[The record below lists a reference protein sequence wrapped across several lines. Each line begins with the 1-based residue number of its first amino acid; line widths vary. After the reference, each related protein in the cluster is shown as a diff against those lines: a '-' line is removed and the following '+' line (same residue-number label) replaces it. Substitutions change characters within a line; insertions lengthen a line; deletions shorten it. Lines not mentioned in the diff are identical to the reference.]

1 MRNALKR
8 FLLDVAVRRRMR
20 SWRALLQNASRCD
33 QAARICEP
41 GRGKIIVLAP
51 HMDDEVLG
59 CGGTIV
65 RHVQAGASVTVIF
78 LTDGRHGSAANAALS
93 EPQRS
98 RRQRELIEIR
108 KEEARCAGR
117 ILGVQTVL
125 FLDAED
131 QKLHTDTV
139 VIKRLRDA
147 LERQEPDLVYL
158 PFFLERHVDHRA
170 ANDVLFAAT
179 SGTAL
184 DFECRGYEVWTPLFP
199 NCIVW
204 IDDAI
209 ELKKSALACYR
220 SQLADMDYLHS
231 GIGLSAYRASAMGS
245 HAGRFAEAFHTLT
258 LADYRRFHRAVC
270 RLT

>member
-1 MRNALKR
+1 MKQAVKK
-8 FLLDVAVRRRMR
+8 LLLHAAAGRRLQR
-20 SWRALLQNASRCD
+20 WRALLQNASRCD

-41 GRGKIIVLAP
+41 GGGKIAVLAP

-65 RHVQAGASVTVIF
+65 RHVRAGASVTVIF
-78 LTDGRHGSAANAALS
+78 LTDGRHGSAANAALA
-93 EPQRS
+93 EPERADK
-98 RRQRELIEIR
+98 QRELVAIR
-108 KEEARCAGR
+108 KEEARRAGKL
-117 ILGVQTVL
+117 LGVQTVL

-131 QKLHTDTV
+131 QRLHADTLAV
-139 VIKRLRDA
+139 ERLRDA

-170 ANDVLFAAT
+170 ANDVFFAAT
-179 SGTAL
+179 SGTTL

-199 NCIVW
+199 NCLVR
-204 IDDAI
+204 IDEAI
-209 ELKKSALACYR
+209 ELKRSALACYQ

-231 GIGLSAYRASAMGS
+231 GIGLSAYRSAAMGS
-245 HAGRFAEAFHTLT
+245 HAGRFAEAFHAQR

-270 RLT
+270 RLA